1 MKRVKDISSFL
12 GAIKVEGD
20 EETSVTT
27 LSPVNDIADGSI
39 VCIDNDKYMDG
50 ALKSNAVAIVVRD
63 IPLSYPKDKTFIV
76 VKNPKESFIKLLYFL
91 FEDKK
96 YDFGIIKPTAV
107 IEHSAK
113 VSKSAYI
120 ADHVYIGNNASVGD
134 NTVIEA
140 GVFIGD
146 NASVGDNCRIYSNV
160 SIHEGCMVKDRVI
173 IGSSSVI
180 GTDGFGFFEVDG
192 KQMKI
197 PQRGNVVIE
206 SDCELG
212 ACVMIDR
219 ATLGSTVI
227 GEGVKIDNLVQ
238 IAHNC
243 NIGAHSII
251 VSQAGIAGSSTIGH
265 HCILGGQVGLADHV
279 TLGDR
284 VMVGAQSGIMS
295 NGKIES
301 GKILLGTPAQ
311 DINREKLCMIAGK
324 KLPELM
330 SAVEERFNIR
340 FKTIK

>member
-1 MKRVKDISSFL
+1 MRVKDIANFL
-12 GAIKVEGD
+12 KADRVEGN
-20 EETSVTT
+20 EEASVST
-27 LSPVNDIADGSI
+27 LSPVNNISKESI
-39 VCIDNDKYMDG
+39 VCIDNEKYMEL
-50 ALKSNAVAIVVRD
+50 ALKSEASCLVVRNINGD
-63 IPLSYPKDKTFIV
+63 LCGKTFIV
-76 VKNPKESFIKLLYFL
+76 LKNPKEAFIKLLYFL

-96 YDFGIIKPTAV
+96 YDLGAIKPTAV
-107 IEHSAK
+107 IESSAK

-120 ADHVYIGNNASVGD
+120 GDNSYIGKNSLVGD
-134 NTVIEA
+134 NTVIDP

-146 NASVGDNCRIYSNV
+146 NVSVGNNCHIYANV
-160 SIHEGCMVKDRVI
+160 SIHDRCIIKDRVI

-192 KQMKI
+192 KQIKI

-212 ACVMIDR
+212 ASVAIDR

-243 NIGAHSII
+243 NIGPHSII
-251 VSQAGIAGSSTIGH
+251 VSQVGIAGSSTIGH
-265 HCILGGQVGLADHV
+265 HCVLGGQVGIADHV
-279 TLGDR
+279 ILGDR

-295 NGKIES
+295 NVKIES

-324 KLPELM
+324 KLPELI
-330 SAVEERFNIR
+330 SEVEERFNIK
-340 FKTIK
+340 FKMIK